1 MDRGRFYKISYNGPK
16 SDYIRDYGVYSFE
29 YVVERLSVS
38 FVLDKY
44 ERFALSFAE
53 DPANPSGIFV
63 PHGILNQDV
72 EQALAEDYGIDLKL
86 ID

>member
-44 ERFALSFAE
+44 ERFALSFS
-53 DPANPSGIFV
+53 DDLGNPSGVFV
-63 PHGILNQDV
+63 PHGIKNDDV
-72 EQALAEDYGIDLKL
+72 EQALAEDYGIDIHLV
-86 ID
+86 D

>member
-44 ERFALSFAE
+44 ERFALSFS
-53 DPANPSGIFV
+53 DDQGNPSGVFV
-63 PHGILNQDV
+63 PHGIKNDDV
-72 EQALAEDYGIDLKL
+72 EQALAEDYGIDIHLV
-86 ID
+86 D